1 MGLSLLDYLHRKLMR
16 AIIRFCRS
24 WKLNTTCGGCQRS
37 WRPRQRRTT
46 GSELSPAGTAENYP
60 GCNPGVLLPPKWTIR
75 ESAQSPGTAS
85 WVILSRPFGTDRWHK
100 PTQDLRPGL
109 LSARAVQISGLV
121 DPVALI
127 LLDKRVLQPVIA
139 KSGWGEGSG
148 RLRNVLSK
156 CFAIELPIVGRFRF
170 FDGRL
175 GFSCP
180 KES

>member
-1 MGLSLLDYLHRKLMR
+1 MRTKVLPKLPFRRVRFVQHSLKT
-16 AIIRFCRS
+16 
-24 WKLNTTCGGCQRS
+24 NQ
-37 WRPRQRRTT
+37 
-46 GSELSPAGTAENYP
+46 
-60 GCNPGVLLPPKWTIR
+60 
-75 ESAQSPGTAS
+75 
-85 WVILSRPFGTDRWHK
+85 LSRCVGSVPKGR
-100 PTQDLRPGL
+100 LRI
-109 LSARAVQISGLV
+109 RAVQISGLV